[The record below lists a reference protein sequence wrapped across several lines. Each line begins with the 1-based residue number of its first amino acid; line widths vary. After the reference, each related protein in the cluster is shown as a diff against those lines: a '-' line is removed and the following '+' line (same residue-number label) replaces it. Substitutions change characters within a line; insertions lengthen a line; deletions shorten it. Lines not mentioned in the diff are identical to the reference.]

1 MTHVAHPFVQRL
13 GIIRD
18 WKSRWFA
25 ADPKRFREYVRTDE
39 AVRKLL
45 EKRLKGMYIGGIE
58 IERNEKVYRI
68 IISTSRPGLV
78 IGRSGEGAVKM
89 RKDIDMLMRTLKL
102 SEKPEVKIDV
112 EEIRSPE
119 TSASIVGQMVV
130 EGLEKRMP
138 FRRVMKQT
146 AEKVMANRDVKG
158 VRIIASGRLGGAEM
172 ARKEELKKGRIPL
185 QTLRADIDFA
195 RERAVLPYGVI
206 GVKVWIYRGDIFAD
220 RKVSEKAE
228 GSARPAARRGGD
240 TRDARRSSH
249 KEA

>member
-1 MTHVAHPFVQRL
+1 MTHVAHPYVQRL
-13 GIIRD
+13 GVIRE

-25 ADPKRFREYVRTDE
+25 GDPRKYREYIRTDG
-39 AVRKLL
+39 AVRAYLAKKL
-45 EKRLKGMYIGGIE
+45 RTMHIAGIE
-58 IERNEKVYRI
+58 IERNERI
-68 IISTSRPGLV
+68 FRIVIKTSRPGLI
-78 IGRSGEGAVKM
+78 IGRSGEGATKL
-89 RKDIDMLMRTLKL
+89 KHEIDMLLRTLKL
-102 SEKPEVKIDV
+102 TEKPDIKIDI
-112 EEIRSPE
+112 EEVRSPE

-158 VRIIASGRLGGAEM
+158 VRIMASGRLGGAEM

-195 RERAVLPYGVI
+195 REKAILPYGSI

-220 RKVSEKAE
+220 RKANAE
-228 GSARPAARRGGD
+228 TAEVTRERRVRNRG
-240 TRDARRSSH
+240 
-249 KEA
+249 